1 MELRWNGHKRMGSS
15 PDLNEIPHEIP
26 VARAPQAFPRH
37 GYTFA
42 YPELLLTSAQRVFV
56 SHKSKYQ
63 LKLFVTTILAKL
75 NVVQAEDARS
85 RACHSSYERHVRE
98 KLALSPQ
105 ESDMNRIHVALLRCA
120 SRTFVFGDA
129 LAGAPHKLHLRAVLG
144 CFLGQCGPK
153 GLACSWNSPVFSPG
167 PVLADE

>member
-1 MELRWNGHKRMGSS
+1 MVLHDMLRQNDKGGASYGALRINAPPSYGSVRTQG
-15 PDLNEIPHEIP
+15 P
-26 VARAPQAFPRH
+26 PRH

-85 RACHSSYERHVRE
+85 RVHGHARM
-98 KLALSPQ
+98 
-105 ESDMNRIHVALLRCA
+105 SDMCA
-120 SRTFVFGDA
+120 RNFVSRFR
-129 LAGAPHKLHLRAVLG
+129 RAT
-144 CFLGQCGPK
+144 
-153 GLACSWNSPVFSPG
+153 
-167 PVLADE
+167 